1 MKHIELFF
9 DFFSFKIRGL
19 FKKQLSQKAQTNLT
33 IVGLYIFSFQFIEL
47 LEHTAPGVNGEIR
60 LTDALDELPGRQ
72 GLHAGA
78 RDAQIF
84 DYGTKPGF
92 LSANL
97 ALGMRE
103 PPTKSAIKIL
113 FDVSD
118 C

>member
-1 MKHIELFF
+1 MTSVGRYTPPF
-9 DFFSFKIRGL
+9 
-19 FKKQLSQKAQTNLT
+19 QLIQL
-33 IVGLYIFSFQFIEL
+33 IEL
-47 LEHTAPGVNGEIR
+47 LEDTAPGVNGEIR
-60 LTDALDELPGRQ
+60 LTDSLDELPERQ
-72 GLHAGA
+72 GLHAGEA
-78 RDAQIF
+78 DPQIF

>member
-1 MKHIELFF
+1 MYFL
-9 DFFSFKIRGL
+9 SFKIRDL
-19 FKKQLSQKAQTNLT
+19 FKKQLSQKAPTNLK
-33 IVGLYIFSFQFIEL
+33 IVGRYVFPFQFIEL
-47 LEHTAPGVNGEIR
+47 LENTAPGVNGEIR
-60 LTDALDELPGRQ
+60 LTDALSELPGRQ

-78 RDAQIF
+78 TDAQMF

-103 PPTKSAIKIL
+103 PPTKSAIKIF